1 MFIYANGF
9 HVSVKDDQSEVLIR
23 FVQNS
28 PAYGDAS
35 GSSTSTGVEQE
46 IVSSIVVSG
55 DLAKGLVSTIQE
67 LFEKHN
73 GEN

>member
-28 PAYGDAS
+28 PAYGES
-35 GSSTSTGVEQE
+35 V
-46 IVSSIVVSG
+46 
-55 DLAKGLVSTIQE
+55 
-67 LFEKHN
+67 
-73 GEN
+73 

>member
-35 GSSTSTGVEQE
+35 GSGTSFP
-46 IVSSIVVSG
+46 
-55 DLAKGLVSTIQE
+55 L
-67 LFEKHN
+67 H
-73 GEN
+73 

>member
-28 PAYGDAS
+28 PAYG
-35 GSSTSTGVEQE
+35 GMPLVQ
-46 IVSSIVVSG
+46 VRQ
-55 DLAKGLVSTIQE
+55 LAWNRKLYLPS
-67 LFEKHN
+67 
-73 GEN
+73 